1 MAKASARHS
10 SPNRGLLIAGAI
22 VILLGG
28 GALGGVAGSALL
40 HSNTNTQTSCDA
52 AKVANT
58 VLPSI
63 VTVLVSSTES
73 GQADS
78 NGSGQIIS
86 SDGYVVTNNHVVA
99 PAADGGSVAV
109 RLSDG
114 ETYSARIVGRDPKTD
129 LAVIKLEDAKRLP
142 VIAQGDSTTLSV
154 GEPVVA
160 LGSPLGLSSTV
171 TAGIVSALGRTVP
184 LPAEEGSSAVLVGA
198 IQTDAAINPGN
209 SGGAL
214 VDCSGRLIGV
224 NTAIASVPGSTGN
237 ASSGSVGIGF
247 AIPIAQVMPITRE
260 LIDHG
265 HVSHP
270 SAGATV
276 TAIPPAVAQ
285 RFGITDGLFVQ
296 AVTADGPAA
305 HAGIRPGDI
314 ITALNGHSAHSVD
327 ILTAIQV
334 SSKPGT
340 SVKVTF
346 VRGGHEH
353 TVTVTLA

>member
-1 MAKASARHS
+1 MTKS
-10 SPNRGLLIAGAI
+10 SSHPSKHNRGLLIAGAI

-28 GALGGVAGSALL
+28 GAIGGVAGSALL
-40 HSNTNTQTSCDA
+40 HSNNPQTSCDA
-52 AKVANT
+52 ARVANT

-63 VTVLVSSTES
+63 VTVLVSSTPS
-73 GQADS
+73 GQPDS

-99 PAADGGSVAV
+99 PAASGGAVTV

-114 ETYSARIVGRDPKTD
+114 EKYSAHIVGRDPKTD
-129 LAVIKLEDAKRLP
+129 LAVVKMKDAHRLP
-142 VIAQGDSTTLSV
+142 VIAQGNSTTLSV
-154 GEPVVA
+154 GDPVVA

-184 LPAEEGSSAVLVGA
+184 LPIEDGGSAVLVGA

-214 VDCSGRLIGV
+214 VDCAGRLIGV
-224 NTAIASVPGSTGN
+224 NTAIASVPDSTGSS
-237 ASSGSVGIGF
+237 SSGSVGIGF
-247 AIPIAQVMPITRE
+247 AIPVAQVMPITRQ

-265 HVSHP
+265 TVSHP

-276 TAIPPAVAQ
+276 SAIPPSVAQ
-285 RFGITDGLFVQ
+285 RFGITDGLLVQ
-296 AVTADGPAA
+296 AVTPDGPAA
-305 HAGIRPGDI
+305 VAGILPGDI
-314 ITALNGHSAHSVD
+314 VTSLNGHPATSVD
-327 ILTAIQV
+327 VLTAIQV

-340 SVKVTF
+340 VVKVTF
-346 VRGGHEH
+346 VRDGHEH
-353 TVTVTLA
+353 TVAVTLA